1 MKSGLAVMIHLL
13 EDEEV
18 AGGSYSVAG
27 VFYAAEEGPHEDNQL
42 RQVLAEADDA
52 TLVLLDEVGSGT
64 DPAEGAALAAASG
77 LKGLIVH
84 GALKNAFLGQ
94 LLHDWIGEK
103 GELRKFGCSYRGM
116 DEPNQDILCRGVVT
130 KKYDENGKHLVELDV
145 WTENPAGKKTSP
157 GTALVALPSKS

>member
-1 MKSGLAVMIHLL
+1 MAQVYI
-13 EDEEV
+13 EDV
-18 AGGSYSVAG
+18 SVG
-27 VFYAAEEGPHEDNQL
+27 QEIPPLKKNCSTQ
-42 RQVLAEADDA
+42 Q
-52 TLVLLDEVGSGT
+52 LVLWAAGSGDFYQIHYDKDFAQAT
-64 DPAEGAALAAASG
+64 G

-116 DEPNQDILCRGVVT
+116 DEPNQDIVCRGVVT
-130 KKYDENGKHLVELDV
+130 KVYDEGGKHLVELDV

-157 GTALVALPSKS
+157 GTAVVALPSKA